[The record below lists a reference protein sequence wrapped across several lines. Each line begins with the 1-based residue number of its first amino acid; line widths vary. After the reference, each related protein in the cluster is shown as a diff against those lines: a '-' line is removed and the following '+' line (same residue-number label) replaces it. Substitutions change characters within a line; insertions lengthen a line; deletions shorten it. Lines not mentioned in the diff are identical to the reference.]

1 MLRRRGCEESES
13 QATSAHQD
21 PATRPPVSAH
31 FHSRARLPKSEPVV
45 FLLDDDSKFVN
56 ALSALLQANGFA
68 TRVFTSVD
76 DFLREHDLDCPGCLV
91 LDVCMPGVTGLDLQR
106 ELAASGVRRPLVFV
120 TAHYDKRLYNRAVT
134 AGAVAVLPKPVR
146 SGELLSAI
154 QEALRKDAAERGG

>member
-1 MLRRRGCEESES
+1 M
-13 QATSAHQD
+13 
-21 PATRPPVSAH
+21 SAH
-31 FHSRARLPKSEPVV
+31 FHSRARLPKSQPVV

-91 LDVCMPGVTGLDLQR
+91 LDVCMPGVTGLDLQLA
-106 ELAASGVRRPLVFV
+106 LAASGVMRPIVFV
-120 TAHYDKRLYNRAVT
+120 TAHYDKCLCNRAMT

-146 SGELLSAI
+146 SAELLSAV

>member
-1 MLRRRGCEESES
+1 M
-13 QATSAHQD
+13 
-21 PATRPPVSAH
+21 SAH

-56 ALSALLQANGFA
+56 ALSALLQVNGFA

-91 LDVCMPGVTGLDLQR
+91 LDVGMPGVTGLELQL
-106 ELAASGVRRPLVFV
+106 ELAANGIRRPIVFV
-120 TAHYDKRLYNRAVT
+120 TAHYDKRLCIRAVT

-146 SGELLSAI
+146 SGELISAI
-154 QEALRKDAAERGG
+154 QAALRKDAAERGG

>member
-1 MLRRRGCEESES
+1 MP
-13 QATSAHQD
+13 APVYSA
-21 PATRPPVSAH
+21 
-31 FHSRARLPKSEPVV
+31 ARFTKSEPVV

-56 ALSALLQANGFA
+56 ALSAVLQANGFA

-91 LDVCMPGVTGLDLQR
+91 LDVCMPGVTGLDLQLA
-106 ELAASGVRRPLVFV
+106 LAASGVMRPIVFV
-120 TAHYDKRLYNRAVT
+120 TAHHDKRLCNRAMA

-154 QEALRKDAAERGG
+154 QEALRKDAVARGS

>member
-91 LDVCMPGVTGLDLQR
+91 LDVCMPGVTGLDLQL
-106 ELAASGVRRPLVFV
+106 ELAASGVRRPVVFV

>member
-1 MLRRRGCEESES
+1 MP
-13 QATSAHQD
+13 AH
-21 PATRPPVSAH
+21 V
-31 FHSRARLPKSEPVV
+31 HSGARFPKSEPVV
-45 FLLDDDSKFVN
+45 FLLDDDTKFVN

-91 LDVCMPGVTGLDLQR
+91 LDVRMPKVTGLDLQL
-106 ELAASGVRRPLVFV
+106 ELVASGVMRPIVFV
-120 TAHYDKRLYNRAVT
+120 TACHDQRLCNRAMA

-154 QEALRKDAAERGG
+154 QEALRKDAVERGR